1 MTLKNPLRSLSS
13 STTYEKCALGPCSII
28 HENLFHCIGQPLI
41 SEQIRDPHPT
51 KASLRMP
58 LTTISS
64 YTSQQAVITLFF
76 TSRGTEEVVIERILW
91 AKLEEEL
98 SPDAIKIIV
107 RLLQQRLRNE
117 DYNGVYNE
125 SANQWDR
132 EAVKHWLLDRLG
144 VTEQEFTNMITIDAA
159 TIDAI
164 GGVST
169 RMPLQNTSV
178 W

>member
-1 MTLKNPLRSLSS
+1 MLCHTPDPFPLHQVASQLREQTNNPLPIEASS
-13 STTYEKCALGPCSII
+13 K
-28 HENLFHCIGQPLI
+28 
-41 SEQIRDPHPT
+41 
-51 KASLRMP
+51 MP
-58 LTTISS
+58 LTTIDP
-64 YTSQQAVITLFF
+64 YTTEQAVIVLFF
-76 TSRGTEEVVIERILW
+76 TSRGAKEEVIERILW
-91 AKLEEEL
+91 AKLREAI

-107 RLLQQRLRNE
+107 RLLKQRLRNE

-125 SANQWDR
+125 TANQWDR